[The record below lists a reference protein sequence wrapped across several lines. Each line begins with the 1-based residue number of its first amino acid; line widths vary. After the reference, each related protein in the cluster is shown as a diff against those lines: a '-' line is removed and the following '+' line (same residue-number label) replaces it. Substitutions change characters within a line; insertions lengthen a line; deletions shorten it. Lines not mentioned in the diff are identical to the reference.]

1 MKKLHFN
8 RPTTIGEIPTIYL
21 DSLTYLEQLTRV
33 VKYLQDEVVPM
44 LETMKQD
51 IENQNDNI
59 ENAINDINTNLQDF
73 ETTIQN
79 YIDTTNASLEAYK
92 NTLTSEW
99 NTYKEDTTNNYNTF
113 TTNIT
118 NAFNE
123 FKTSTTNALNTFKT
137 EMQDEYAS
145 FINTVNSTMSGY
157 ETEINNQLKQIQD
170 IASDVNTYT
179 NKINKA
185 VADSENAVKKVNNI
199 GLYLDK
205 GTEPFTV
212 GKNITGNNI
221 SLNTGINVAL
231 LREKLKTLQQQQ
243 AITYGIMITRKEG
256 SGAFYKEI
264 FKLVRTSL
272 ENGLAVFST
281 GEGTNNITSWIANI
295 YDDGTIEMIDDHQES
310 ELTLNFSNYYNME
323 VVNNKDNNGY
333 LTNEYIIVGDYT
345 YNYINKILRK
355 IEDLELGGAI
365 TQTNLINLKNDLQAN
380 IDATNNYLDN
390 GISNTNIQEAS
401 AGMNIVGKY
410 LNINT
415 NYIKDNF
422 DTIKTKVTNGY
433 KPIIF
438 NDDTYISIGINNHRP
453 NGDTGNDYINI
464 GISNSTNN
472 NIMIPSLG
480 GASGCLITIDKTG
493 AIVETIP
500 LGDNPINFSN
510 PVPLWAESIKTYTPN
525 YHSASGDTDFYIG
538 GIFSIVTL
546 DKQYI
551 ESKMI
556 QLSQLMFDVD
566 DLSQAVVQNQEQT
579 EADVNNLQTNINEN
593 TSSINNLT
601 QKAETNEANIN
612 TLLGQFTVAE
622 SSITASIT
630 NPINYPEGY
639 NQTNTVIAGV
649 MLRRNGTNVWDWT
662 NHDVAKMIISTG
674 SNNINVEVY
683 NRDSFRY
690 DRIRLL
696 LYK

>member
-8 RPTTIGEIPTIYL
+8 RPTSIGEIPTIYL

-73 ETTIQN
+73 ENKIQN

-99 NTYKEDTTNNYNTF
+99 NAYKEDTTNNYNTF

-123 FKTSTTNALNTFKT
+123 FKTSTTDALNTFKT

-145 FINTVNSTMSGY
+145 FINTVNST
-157 ETEINNQLKQIQD
+157 INNFNTELTRIAGEVDKYAGSINDAVLKVDNAITMFENLTNDIPNINNVLDKLYTTQQLEPNIMYGGGYLKQNLSTIINRELLKNWFTEVAGSGSGIGAGLFYIHPEGDTTNNYFVRLNTLNPNNDQTGANA
-170 IASDVNTYT
+170 IATFELQLNNLTPHFPNLTIFSYNFMTEEII
-179 NKINKA
+179 INK
-185 VADSENAVKKVNNI
+185 EI
-199 GLYLDK
+199 IPL
-205 GTEPFTV
+205 TV
-212 GKNITGNNI
+212 
-221 SLNTGINVAL
+221 LNTNEISITPSSFSQG
-231 LREKLKTLQQQQ
+231 
-243 AITYGIMITRKEG
+243 TYGTQ
-256 SGAFYKEI
+256 I
-264 FKLVRTSL
+264 FNCFMGMFLDIVRMQQI
-272 ENGLAVFST
+272 
-281 GEGTNNITSWIANI
+281 NNIT
-295 YDDGTIEMIDDHQES
+295 Q
-310 ELTLNFSNYYNME
+310 
-323 VVNNKDNNGY
+323 
-333 LTNEYIIVGDYT
+333 
-345 YNYINKILRK
+345 
-355 IEDLELGGAI
+355 DLSSI
-365 TQTNLINLKNDLQAN
+365 
-380 IDATNNYLDN
+380 NNYLNN
-390 GISNTNIQEAS
+390 GISNTDIQEAS

-422 DTIKTKVTNGY
+422 DTLKTKVTSAY

-510 PVPLWAESIKTYTPN
+510 PVPLWAGSIKTYTPN
-525 YHSASGDTDFYIG
+525 YHSASGDTDFYVG

-546 DKQYI
+546 DKKYI

-556 QLSQLMFDVD
+556 QLSQLMFRVN
-566 DLSQAVVQNQEQT
+566 DLAQAVVQNQEQT
-579 EADVNNLQTNINEN
+579 ETDINNLQTNINENRNLIGLN

-662 NHDVAKMIISTG
+662 NHDVAKMIIATG
-674 SNNINVEVY
+674 SNNINAEVY
-683 NRDSFRY
+683 NTDGFRY

>member
-73 ETTIQN
+73 ENKIQR

-123 FKTSTTNALNTFKT
+123 FKTSTTDALNTFKT
-137 EMQDEYAS
+137 EMQNDYAS
-145 FINTVNSTMSGY
+145 FINTVNTTIDGFN
-157 ETEINNQLKQIQD
+157 TELTRIAGEVDKYAGSIND
-170 IASDVNTYT
+170 
-179 NKINKA
+179 A
-185 VADSENAVKKVNNI
+185 VLKVNNAI
-199 GLYLDK
+199 TMFENLTNDIPNINNVLDK
-205 GTEPFTV
+205 LYTTQQLEPNIMYGGGYLKQNLSTIINRELLKNWYNEIDSGGSGIGGALFYIQPEGNISNNYFIRFEIYNPNNDQTGTNAIATFELQLNDLTPHFSNLTIFSYNFMTEEIIIN
-212 GKNITGNNI
+212 KEIIPLTALNTNEINIRQTRFSQGTYGTQIFNCFMGMFLDIVRMQQINNI
-221 SLNTGINVAL
+221 A
-231 LREKLKTLQQQQ
+231 Q
-243 AITYGIMITRKEG
+243 
-256 SGAFYKEI
+256 
-264 FKLVRTSL
+264 
-272 ENGLAVFST
+272 
-281 GEGTNNITSWIANI
+281 
-295 YDDGTIEMIDDHQES
+295 
-310 ELTLNFSNYYNME
+310 
-323 VVNNKDNNGY
+323 
-333 LTNEYIIVGDYT
+333 
-345 YNYINKILRK
+345 
-355 IEDLELGGAI
+355 DLSSI
-365 TQTNLINLKNDLQAN
+365 
-380 IDATNNYLDN
+380 NNYLNN
-390 GISNTNIQEAS
+390 GISNTDIQEAS

-422 DTIKTKVTNGY
+422 DTIKTKVTSAY

-438 NDDTYISIGINNHRP
+438 NDDTYISIGINNHTP
-453 NGDTGNDYINI
+453 NGDIENDYINI

-472 NIMIPSLG
+472 NIMIPSVG
-480 GASGCLITIDKTG
+480 GTSGCLITIDKTG

-556 QLSQLMFDVD
+556 QLSQLMFRVD
-566 DLSQAVVQNQEQT
+566 DLAQAVVQNQEQT
-579 EADVNNLQTNINEN
+579 ETNVNNLQTNINENRNLIDLN

-662 NHDVAKMIISTG
+662 NHDVAKMIIATG
-674 SNNINVEVY
+674 SNINVEVL
-683 NRDSFRY
+683 NTDGFRY